1 MAIPVD
7 KVLEKLPPER
17 REKIKTEGRRLI
29 AEYDA
34 LQELRTALG
43 VTQNE
48 LADILDVA
56 QANVSRFEARDEHK
70 LSALASYINALG
82 GSLRLTVNFG
92 DQEVDLTALIHQ
104 EQTQA

>member
-1 MAIPVD
+1 MATPVD
-7 KVLEKLPPER
+7 RILEKMPADR
-17 REKIKTEGRRLI
+17 REKIKAEGRRLI

-43 VTQNE
+43 VTQSE

-70 LSALASYINALG
+70 LSALASYIDALG

-92 DQEVDLTALIHQ
+92 DQEVDLTALIDRDKA
-104 EQTQA
+104 EA